1 MFWRMI
7 RGALFRQW
15 KKMLMVAFTIALG
28 SSLATA
34 MLNVMLDVG
43 DKVNQELKAYG
54 ANINVMPRGA
64 SLLDDLYG
72 VSEGSG
78 VSDKYLSE
86 AELGNI
92 KTIFWAFNI
101 VDFTPYLNARV
112 QLLPSGEAS
121 ETAALPSGPDIKLVG
136 TWFDHHLELPTG
148 EELDTGMRN
157 MKSWWDLRG
166 RWLTR
171 DDTDAAMLGET
182 LAARHHIRL
191 GDTVTVRLGNRR
203 QTFTVAGIFNAG
215 GDEDEELYVP
225 LQAAQE
231 LTGRPGLVSRV
242 EVSALTTPDNELSRR
257 AAQDPNSLSIK
268 EKETWYC
275 TAYVSA
281 ICYQI
286 DEVITDA
293 VSKPIR
299 QVAESE
305 GVVLEKTQLLM
316 LLITILS
323 LAGSAL
329 GISNLVTASV
339 MERAGEIGLL
349 KAVGAHDGPI
359 SRLVL
364 AEILITGIAGGV
376 GGYFAG
382 LGFAQIIGQSVFNSS
397 IDIKPL
403 VIPLV
408 AVLVFLV
415 TMAGSIPSIR
425 LLLSLRPAEVLHGR

>member
-1 MFWRMI
+1 MV
-7 RGALFRQW
+7 RGALFRQ
-15 KKMLMVAFTIALG
+15 KGKMLMIAFTVALG
-28 SSLATA
+28 ASLATA

-43 DKVNQELKAYG
+43 DKVNQELKTYG
-54 ANINVMPRGA
+54 ANINVLPRGA

-78 VSDKYLSE
+78 VSDKYLRE

-101 VDFTPYLNARV
+101 VDFTPYLNTRV
-112 QLLPSGEAS
+112 SLRTPRGGAE
-121 ETAALPSGPDIKLVG
+121 EEVRLVG
-136 TWFDHHLELPTG
+136 TWFNHHLDLPTG
-148 EELDTGMRN
+148 EALDTGMRS
-157 MKSWWDLRG
+157 MKSWWTVSG
-166 RWLTR
+166 RWLTGE
-171 DDTDAAMLGET
+171 DDRAVMVGQ
-182 LAARHHIRL
+182 LAAERYGITL
-191 GDTVTVRLGNRR
+191 GDTITLRAG
-203 QTFTVAGIFNAG
+203 TETGEFSVAGIFNAG
-215 GDEDEELYVP
+215 GDEDEDIYATL
-225 LQAAQE
+225 ASAQR
-231 LTGRPGLVSRV
+231 LARLPGMVSRV

-257 AAQDPNSLSIK
+257 AAQDPKGLSIK
-268 EKETWYC
+268 EWETWYC

-286 DEVITDA
+286 DEVISDA

-299 QVAESE
+299 MVAESE
-305 GVVLEKTQLLM
+305 GAILEKTQLLM

-329 GISNLVTASV
+329 GISNLVTAGV
-339 MERAGEIGLL
+339 MERSAEIGLL
-349 KAVGAHDGPI
+349 KAVGAHDGPV
-359 SRLVL
+359 SALVL
-364 AEILITGIAGGV
+364 TEILITGIAGGTA
-376 GGYFAG
+376 GYFAG
-382 LGFAQIIGQSVFNSS
+382 LGFAQIIGQTVFNSA
-397 IDIKPL
+397 IDIKPM

>member
-1 MFWRMI
+1 
-7 RGALFRQW
+7 
-15 KKMLMVAFTIALG
+15 MLMVAFTIALG

-43 DKVNQELKAYG
+43 DKVNQELKTYG

-78 VSDKYLSE
+78 VSDKYLNE

-112 QLLPSGEAS
+112 RLVSPAGAGDPEL
-121 ETAALPSGPDIKLVG
+121 KLVG

-148 EELDTGMRN
+148 EELDTGMRS
-157 MKSWWDLRG
+157 MKSWWDVQG
-166 RWLTR
+166 RWLTGNDR
-171 DDTDAAMLGET
+171 DAAMAGENA
-182 LAARHHIRL
+182 AARYGLKL
-191 GDTVTVRLGNRR
+191 GDVITVQSGNQRKE
-203 QTFTVAGIFNAG
+203 FTVEGIFNAG
-215 GDEDEELYVP
+215 GDEDEEIYVP
-225 LQAAQE
+225 LPAAQE
-231 LTGRPGLVSRV
+231 LTGRPGMVSRV
-242 EVSALTTPDNELSRR
+242 EVSTLTTPDNELSRR
-257 AAQDPNSLSIK
+257 AAQDPKSLSIK
-268 EKETWYC
+268 EWETWYC

-286 DEVITDA
+286 DEVIRDA

-339 MERAGEIGLL
+339 MERANEIGLL

-364 AEILITGIAGGV
+364 TEILITGIVGGV

-382 LGFAQIIGQSVFNSS
+382 LGFAGIIGQSVFNAS
-397 IDIKPL
+397 IDIKPM

-408 AVLVFLV
+408 AALVFLV

>member
-1 MFWRMI
+1 MV
-7 RGALFRQW
+7 RGALFRQ
-15 KKMLMVAFTIALG
+15 KGKMLMVAFTIALG
-28 SSLATA
+28 ASLATA

-43 DKVNQELKAYG
+43 DKVNQELKTYG
-54 ANINVMPRGA
+54 ANINVLPRGA

-78 VSDKYLSE
+78 VSDKYLNE

-101 VDFTPYLNARV
+101 VDFAPYLNVRARLV
-112 QLLPSGEAS
+112 SAPGGGEV
-121 ETAALPSGPDIKLVG
+121 KLAG
-136 TWFDHHLELPTG
+136 TWFNHHLELPTG
-148 EELDTGMRN
+148 ESLDTGMRN
-157 MKSWWDLRG
+157 LKSWWDVRG
-166 RWLTR
+166 RWLS
-171 DDTDAAMLGET
+171 DNDAGAVMVGE
-182 LAARHHIRL
+182 AAAAKYGLDL
-191 GDTVTVRLGNRR
+191 GDTVDF
-203 QTFTVAGIFNAG
+203 QTAVQTAAFQAGTEGREFTVAGIFSAG
-215 GDEDEELYVP
+215 GDEDEDFYLP
-225 LQAAQE
+225 LASVQE
-231 LTGRPGLVSRV
+231 LAARPGLVSRV

-257 AAQDPNSLSIK
+257 AAQDPGTLSIK
-268 EKETWYC
+268 EWETWYC

-293 VSKPIR
+293 VSKPVR

-305 GVVLEKTQLLM
+305 GAILEKTQLLM

-339 MERAGEIGLL
+339 MERAAEIGLL
-349 KAVGAHDGPI
+349 KAVGACEAPI
-359 SRLVL
+359 SALVL
-364 AEILITGIAGGV
+364 AEILITGILGGTA
-376 GGYFAG
+376 GYFAG
-382 LGFAQIIGQSVFNSS
+382 LGFAQIIGQSVFGAA
-397 IDIKPL
+397 IDIKPM

-415 TMAGSIPSIR
+415 TMAGSVPSIR